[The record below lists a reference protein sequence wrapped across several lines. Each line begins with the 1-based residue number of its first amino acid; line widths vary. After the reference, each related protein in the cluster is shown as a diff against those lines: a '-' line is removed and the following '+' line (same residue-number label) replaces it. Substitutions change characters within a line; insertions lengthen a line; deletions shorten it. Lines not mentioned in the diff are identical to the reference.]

1 MTTMTNFTQLS
12 HNDTQVAKS
21 VLDQQSWASM
31 SAYSSLIDPSL
42 PPSLP
47 FFDPELLPTV
57 QAAEKAAVL
66 PLNVP
71 FPPPPLLHL
80 AIAKLT
86 DLINLHSTYPS
97 AYNNRAQARRL
108 LGGDNIH
115 AGSEQWSLIWD
126 DLCEAIRLATPTIA
140 GARVSVNHGNLL
152 AAAHMQRGL
161 HIFSLVKRTNGSVCR
176 TGGGLGNEA
185 ECVDHKEL
193 LPSQFWGL
201 DTTDLEAMASRDF
214 ENAGRYGDKTA
225 WEMSAATNPYARLC
239 GEIVKEAMRAEI
251 EGAKS
256 HATISIADDQISLK
270 K

>member
-1 MTTMTNFTQLS
+1 MTSFTQLS
-12 HNDTQVAKS
+12 DNDIQVAKS

-31 SAYSSLIDPSL
+31 SASSNLIDPSL
-42 PPSLP
+42 PPSMP

-57 QAAEKAAVL
+57 QAAEKAALL

-80 AIAKLT
+80 AIAQLT
-86 DLINLHSTYPS
+86 DLINLHPTYAS

-108 LGGDNIH
+108 LGDDNIH
-115 AGSEQWSLIWD
+115 PEPEQWSLIWD
-126 DLCEAIRLATPTIA
+126 DLCEAIRLATPTMA
-140 GARVSVNHGNLL
+140 GARVSVRHGDLL

-161 HIFSLVKRTNGSVCR
+161 LIFSLVRRTNGSVSR

-185 ECVDHKEL
+185 GCVDHKGL
-193 LPSQFWGL
+193 LPKQFWGL

-214 ENAGRYGDKTA
+214 ENAGRYGDKAA

-239 GEIVKEAMRAEI
+239 GEIVKEAIRAEI
-251 EGAKS
+251 EGAKFQDTS
-256 HATISIADDQISLK
+256 SVASDQISLK